1 MDNKYK
7 RLAKNSFW
15 TLIGN
20 TGSKLLGFLLL
31 PLYTR
36 WLGTAGFGESDLVTT
51 YSSFLVC
58 IMTMCV
64 ADGIFVFTKN
74 EDKERKKVFFS
85 TSIFFIFGVLFLWL
99 LAWGGLDFGFSF
111 YNIRN
116 SFSDNLWLIY
126 GIVVTTFLQQYCQ
139 QFILSLE
146 KIKIYSLT
154 GIIHTLLTFAFSYW
168 LIPIMGVRGYIL
180 AIIYSNLFTAAYSF
194 LFSRSYL
201 YISIKSIERNRVY
214 EVLKYSVPLIPNGI
228 MWWLVSA
235 LNRPVME
242 YNLDYS
248 AIGIYA
254 VANRFPAVI
263 TMVFTVFSVA
273 WNISVFEEY
282 GKEGYEDFYKKTF
295 RMLFFVIVILAS
307 VFIVLSELIV
317 TIFAAPEFHEAWKY
331 MIILIMGSVFSCLS
345 SFFGT
350 NFGVVKQSKFFF
362 YSSVWGALTAIAL
375 NFLLIPPFGLWGAA
389 ISMMMSFVVM
399 MTSRYIYSLKYVQSP
414 LMRCVSIYSLVM
426 GLVAFVTLYFN
437 SFLAKVIVSLLIIMF
452 FSSIE
457 RSVLKPLIIVAKK
470 YINNNKVVNE

>member
-1 MDNKYK
+1 MDIKYK

-51 YSSFLVC
+51 YSSFLVS

-74 EDKERKKVFFS
+74 EGKEVKTTFFS
-85 TSIFFIFGVLFLWL
+85 SSLLFVGLVLVVWAIIWVALSFIFSAYEVE
-99 LAWGGLDFGFSF
+99 
-111 YNIRN
+111 N
-116 SFSDNLWLIY
+116 SFADNLWFIY
-126 GIVVTTFLQQYCQ
+126 GVVVTTFIQQYSQ

-146 KIKIYSLT
+146 KIKIYSFT
-154 GIIHTLLTFAFSYW
+154 GIVHSLLTLLFSYW
-168 LIPIMGVRGYIL
+168 MIPLMGVRGYIL
-180 AIIYSNLFTAAYSF
+180 AMIYANLLTGAYSF
-194 LFSRSYL
+194 LFSQSYQYL
-201 YISIKSIERNRVY
+201 SFRKLEREKIY
-214 EVLKYSVPLIPNGI
+214 DLLKYSIPLIPNGV

-248 AIGIYA
+248 AIGIFA

-295 RMLFFVIVILAS
+295 RMLFMIIVVVAS
-307 VFIVLSELIV
+307 LLIVSSEMIV
-317 TIFAAPEFHEAWKY
+317 TIFAAPEFYDAWKY
-331 MIILIMGSVFSCLS
+331 MVILIIGSVFSCLS
-345 SFFGT
+345 SFFGS
-350 NFGVVKQSKFFF
+350 NYGVVKQSKYYF
-362 YSSVWGALTAIAL
+362 YSSVWGAVTAIVL
-375 NFLLIPPFGLWGAA
+375 NFLLIPPFGLWGTAF
-389 ISMMMSFVVM
+389 SMMMSFVM
-399 MTSRYIYSLKYVQSP
+399 MMLSRYVYSKKYVHAGLLRYVVMYVVVLAMVGVACLFFK
-414 LMRCVSIYSLVM
+414 LMILRVFISLIV
-426 GLVAFVTLYFN
+426 LIV
-437 SFLAKVIVSLLIIMF
+437 FLAKECGIILPIKDVVIRRYM
-452 FSSIE
+452 
-457 RSVLKPLIIVAKK
+457 
-470 YINNNKVVNE
+470 